1 MLHYSCDLCGQ
12 SLGDERFLVRIEGQP
27 AGTER
32 LELDP
37 SVEHDHLLALDAS
50 LAAAADEPPAG
61 LVIQR
66 HYDLCPACFRKY
78 AQDPLG
84 RDARRRLRYSSN

>member
-1 MLHYSCDLCGQ
+1 MMHFSCDLCGQ
-12 SLGDERFLVRIEGQP
+12 SLGDERYLVQIVGQ
-27 AGTER
+27 AVTDDR

-37 SVEHDHLLALDAS
+37 TVEHDHLQALEAS
-50 LAAAADEPPAG
+50 LAANAEELPPCAG
-61 LVIQR
+61 LQR
-66 HYDLCPACFRKY
+66 RYDLCPECFRKY